1 MFNKKAAI
9 GLAINTIVI
18 VIISI
23 VILGAGVALMRNMI
37 GGAEDIKAQLDR
49 QTEAELERL
58 LIDQG
63 KKVALPL
70 HTATVEAGESHVF
83 GLGILNIDVDSYG
96 TQFTME
102 VLYSSYIDD
111 EGNDGALDADDEP
124 LSWLLY
130 DSGPVTV
137 NENEHYS
144 EAIQVNLPEDAPKGT
159 HIFNVKVHYDKE
171 KLDPDLPIFDDQY
184 DNTKKFYVTVT

>member
-23 VILGAGVALMRNMI
+23 VILGAGITLMRNMI
-37 GGAEDIKAQLDR
+37 GGADDIKAQLDQ

-70 HTATVEAGESHVF
+70 HTTTIEAGESHVF
-83 GLGILNIDVDSYG
+83 GLGILNIDESVYG
-96 TQFTME
+96 NAFEIE
-102 VLYSSYIDD
+102 VSYSSSFNEDGDD
-111 EGNDGALDADDEP
+111 PPATYDP
-124 LSWLLY
+124 LSWVLY
-130 DSGPVTV
+130 DTEKLTVT
-137 NENEHYS
+137 ENEHHS
-144 EAIQVNLPEDAPKGT
+144 EAILVNPLEDTPKGT
-159 HIFNVKVHYDKE
+159 YIFDVKVFQWNGVPADHG
-171 KLDPDLPIFDDQY
+171 PQY